1 LDAHLCWHV
10 SVPESC
16 FCGCPSLLAGYLH
29 SLRSSKCQPVELSD
43 MIPTPGCL
51 LPPLPG
57 PKLPSMPDLVLTL
70 CTPKTVVY
78 CLFID
83 YLLPPLP
90 KLPRMPDLVLTL
102 CTRQHIHIVHR
113 RERDTTPR
121 NTTALHEQE
130 ALQVSLFLCAL
141 CALPLACP
149 RQQHEALV
157 PDLVLEYRTP
167 TCALPLAYAGPPT
180 QLCTVTCF
188 CSSRSSVAVSL

>member
-1 LDAHLCWHV
+1 V

-90 KLPRMPDLVLTL
+90 KLPRMPDLVL
-102 CTRQHIHIVHR
+102 
-113 RERDTTPR
+113 
-121 NTTALHEQE
+121 
-130 ALQVSLFLCAL
+130 
-141 CALPLACP
+141 
-149 RQQHEALV
+149 
-157 PDLVLEYRTP
+157 EYRTP
-167 TCALPLAYAGPPT
+167 ACFCVHSRSHAPLACSRSHMPARQHISVLSHVQLTTILTIFVNLSSSIHVYHEHVRARGPASLCVLPLSYYLYSYLVYLFHP
-180 QLCTVTCF
+180 
-188 CSSRSSVAVSL
+188 SLLLRYECCGAS